1 MKAVNGFIGAMKNH
15 TKYNL
20 RAEKG
25 GKYVN

>member
-15 TKYNL
+15 AKHNL